1 MALTRTARIAS
12 TSGAGHGAGAYTSAA
27 FTPSNNSLLVVI
39 GMGITTTD
47 GGFRGTDLTV
57 TDSVGLT
64 WTSRAATT
72 ASPNWSYGVRIWTA
86 PVTTGAS
93 MTVSID
99 AGAFSMEY
107 YRLVI
112 VDYTSTTTS
121 AEATTNSIVGSDAD
135 GDGAATITLPS
146 APASASEVIA
156 AAATAVTS
164 GATGTVTVG
173 TGWTELNDAYASGW
187 MIFQT
192 QTRTGSTSAS
202 VTWDDLCVTATP
214 AGAALAAYEIA
225 EASAGGGGGVSFR
238 LSLLGVGR

>member
-1 MALTRTARIAS
+1 
-12 TSGAGHGAGAYTSAA
+12 
-27 FTPSNNSLLVVI
+27 
-39 GMGITTTD
+39 MGITTAD

-72 ASPNWSYGVRIWTA
+72 DSPAWSYGIRIWTA

-99 AGAFSMEY
+99 AGAFSMEF

-121 AEATTNSIVGSDAD
+121 VQTTTNSIVGSDAD

-146 APASASEVIA
+146 APATTSEVIA
-156 AAATAVTS
+156 AAASAVAS
-164 GATGTVTVG
+164 GNGTITVG
-173 TGWTELNDAYASGW
+173 TGWTELNDAFGAGW
-187 MIFQT
+187 IIFQT
-192 QTRTGSTSAS
+192 QARTGSTSTS

-214 AGAALAAYEIA
+214 SGATLAAYEIA